1 MTGDLLAVSVEEA
14 ARLLSW
20 NETGVWGAIKD
31 GRLRSFKLG
40 KRRLISRAALAAFVE
55 RRELL
60 DSRPIGPRRESV
72 VPFPALETTA
82 HQSRPRQPPG
92 APAVREQRDAPP
104 DGNQAGLRRRRR
116 ANLCG

>member
-1 MTGDLLAVSVEEA
+1 MTGDLLAVDVATA

-60 DSRPIGPRRESV
+60 DSRTVGPRREAV
-72 VPFPALETTA
+72 VPFPQMGQTTTA
-82 HQSRPRQPPG
+82 AASSAAGRSGSARQKRRP
-92 APAVREQRDAPP
+92 A
-104 DGNQAGLRRRRR
+104 
-116 ANLCG
+116 

>member
-1 MTGDLLAVSVEEA
+1 MTGDVLAVDVAEA

-60 DSRPIGPRRESV
+60 DSRPVGPKRESV
-72 VPFPALETTA
+72 VPFPEMQATSAASPAAARGRSTKA
-82 HQSRPRQPPG
+82 KRRP
-92 APAVREQRDAPP
+92 A
-104 DGNQAGLRRRRR
+104 
-116 ANLCG
+116 